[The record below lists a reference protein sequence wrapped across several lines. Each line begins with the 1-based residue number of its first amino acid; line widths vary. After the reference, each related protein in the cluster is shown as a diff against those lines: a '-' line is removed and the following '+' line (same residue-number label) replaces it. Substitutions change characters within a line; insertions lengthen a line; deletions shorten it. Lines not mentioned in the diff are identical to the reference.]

1 MIRANTSIVRGEL
14 IDVFCVNEVP
24 ALEITINID
33 KIVRQDL
40 IGSDIVPK

>member
-1 MIRANTSIVRGEL
+1 MIRANTSIVRGGL

-33 KIVRQDL
+33 KIVLQDL